1 MLEFQELSTGD
12 GDRAKWRALIESLPE
27 SSRDIHYTPEYQRVY
42 EKTYGYKILLLVCQ
56 IDDNTLIQVV
66 VRRPL
71 SEPVLT
77 EKSAGHYDVESVY
90 GFGGPLAL
98 NPLSENA
105 ALKYAKAFSEYN
117 LQQGAITEFCVLH
130 PLLQS
135 RQIACLPT
143 TLERSVRKHCVY
155 LDLSEPY
162 HMLWKNIEERQRKA
176 IAVARRKG
184 LRVRKMRPDDHNIG
198 HFQNMYLSTMNRV
211 NANSSWHFPD
221 NYFTNCRDCLGE
233 NKVSLFAAE
242 LDGKAISYFFLMH
255 EFESCYYHF
264 AAGDPAYNAYNP
276 SSLLMFD
283 TLLWAKAQGLK
294 YYFLGGGR
302 TADESDSL
310 FRFKSS
316 FSEKTAPLISYQR
329 IFNAQLYKDLVATR
343 FAAELD
349 DNSTVLNSDYFP
361 LYRR

>member
-1 MLEFQELSTGD
+1 MLEFQELSTGE
-12 GDRAKWRALIESLPE
+12 GDRVRWRALIESLPE
-27 SSRDIHYTPEYQRVY
+27 SLQDIHYTPEYQRVY
-42 EKTYGYKILLLVCQ
+42 EQTYGYNIFLLVCQ

-66 VRRPL
+66 LRRPL
-71 SEPVLT
+71 SEPVLA
-77 EKSAGHYDVESVY
+77 EKSAGHFDLESVY
-90 GFGGPLAL
+90 GFGGPLSL
-98 NPLSENA
+98 SPLSENA
-105 ALKYAKAFSEYN
+105 ALKYAEAFSEYN

-130 PLLQS
+130 PLLEAQ
-135 RQIACLPT
+135 QIACLPI
-143 TLERSVRKHCVY
+143 TLERSLRKHCVY

-162 HMLWKNIEERQRKA
+162 HILWKNIAERQRKA

-184 LRVRKMRPDDHNIG
+184 LRVRKMQLDDRNIN

-221 NYFTNCRDCLGE
+221 NYFTNCRDYLGE

-242 LDGKAISYFFLMH
+242 LDGKAISYFFLIH
-255 EFESCYYHF
+255 EFETCYYHF
-264 AAGDPAYNAYNP
+264 AAGDPSYNAYNP

-294 YYFLGGGR
+294 FFFLGGGR
-302 TADESDSL
+302 TAEESDSL

-316 FSEKTAPLISYQR
+316 FSEKTAPLHSYQR
-329 IFNAQLYKDLVATR
+329 VFNSQLYEDLVSAR
-343 FAAELD
+343 FSTELD
-349 DNSTVLNSDYFP
+349 DSAMAINRDYFP

>member
-1 MLEFQELSTGD
+1 MLEFQELSTGE
-12 GDRAKWRALIESLPE
+12 GDRVRWRALVESLPE
-27 SSRDIHYTPEYQRVY
+27 SSQDIHYTPEYQMVY
-42 EKTYGYKILLLVCQ
+42 EQTYGYKIALLVCQ

-71 SEPVLT
+71 AEPVLS
-77 EKSAGHYDVESVY
+77 EKSAGHFDLESVY
-90 GFGGPLAL
+90 GFGGPLSL
-98 NPLSENA
+98 NPLSEKV
-105 ALKYAKAFSEYN
+105 ALQYAKAFSEYN
-117 LQQGAITEFCVLH
+117 LRQGAITEFCVLH

-135 RQIACLPT
+135 EQIACLPIA
-143 TLERSVRKHCVY
+143 LERFVRKYCVY

-162 HMLWKNIEERQRKA
+162 HILWKNIEERQRKA

-184 LRVRKMRPDDHNIG
+184 LRVRKVQLNNLNIG
-198 HFQNMYLSTMNRV
+198 CFQNMYLSTMSRV

-221 NYFTNCRDCLGE
+221 NYFTNCRDYLGE
-233 NKVSLFAAE
+233 SKVSLFAAE
-242 LDGKAISYFFLMH
+242 LDGKAISYFFLIH
-255 EFESCYYHF
+255 EFETCYYHF

-294 YYFLGGGR
+294 YFFLGGGR
-302 TADESDSL
+302 TAEEDDSL

-316 FSEKTAPLISYQR
+316 FSEKTAPLNSYQR
-329 IFNAQLYKDLVATR
+329 IFNSQLYKDLVSVR
-343 FAAELD
+343 FADELD
-349 DNSTVLNSDYFP
+349 DSCASINSDYFP